1 MVQAVTVIDLLFVT
15 YTTRSTI
22 HLFEILLS
30 ACEALSN
37 LPPRGIRLVA
47 IKALDNPSFYCRWVM
62 FRWVMFT

>member
-15 YTTRSTI
+15 LTSTI

-30 ACEALSN
+30 GCEALSD
-37 LPPRGIRLVA
+37 LPPRGVRPVA
-47 IKALDNPSFYCRWVM
+47 IKALDNPSCYCRWVM